1 MSAAIDFS
9 AGYALAPDLAVVR
22 RGDGTIQIGTEQPR
36 RVLIADAPPHA
47 AGVLAHLAGAE
58 RLSDAIEQLGGDA
71 EQWRRVFRRLA
82 QRRLLEPVPARSAC
96 PPHLTGEWMTLIH
109 RLGRAAADRVLSA
122 RADATVVIEGSGTVA
137 DAVGGLLDAAGIGR
151 IHQWAGPD
159 APPPG
164 PTPHAGPGGQAAQG
178 VRHQRPA
185 TQMRPDVM
193 VLAGSRPATP
203 GRLAALVSAVLPH
216 LPVVV
221 TNARLIVGPLVLPGR
236 STCVN
241 CIDRHRRDAD
251 PDRPTTPAATPPRTS
266 VLLAHSAA
274 ILAAAQV
281 LDFVDAVRR
290 PASIGATLEQVA
302 GSSHPQQRIWPMHE
316 GCRCRDLAALPVSAS
331 RADRTESAPA
341 ESTI

>member
-9 AGYALAPDLAVVR
+9 AGYALAPDLAVVQR
-22 RGDGTIQIGTEQPR
+22 ADGTIQIGTERPR
-36 RVLIADAPPHA
+36 RVLIAEAPPHA

-71 EQWRRVFRRLA
+71 EQWRRLFRRLA
-82 QRRLLEPVPARSAC
+82 QQRLLEPKPARPAC

-122 RADATVVIEGSGTVA
+122 RADATVVIEGSGAVA

-151 IHQWAGPD
+151 VHQWAGPD
-159 APPPG
+159 AALPG
-164 PTPHAGPGGQAAQG
+164 PAPLTGFGGLAALG
-178 VRHQRPA
+178 VRYQRPA
-185 TQMRPDVM
+185 TQVRPDVT
-193 VLAGSRPATP
+193 VLAGPHPATP

-251 PDRPTTPAATPPRTS
+251 PERPATPTIAPLRTS

-281 LDFVDAVRR
+281 LDLVDAVRR
-290 PASIGATLEQVA
+290 PASIGATLEQTA
-302 GSSHPQQRIWPMHE
+302 GSSHPQQRTWPMHDA
-316 GCRCRDLAALPVSAS
+316 CRCRNLAALPLPAS
-331 RADRTESAPA
+331 RARRPASAA
-341 ESTI
+341 AVSAI